1 MTFEMR
7 LTQEIALGAVTDLD
21 GALRDF
27 LGRIGYLRGE
37 EDTEESVAYR
47 LAKDCFIVGSG
58 WTWSVDEM
66 LVFLSTSRP
75 TLYRHLNRLK
85 SLNLIEEVSLGPER
99 GNARKGYRL
108 RYGNLSKA
116 WDFAEADAAI
126 TLNAYRENID
136 HIQKLVD
143 ARTGMA

>member
-1 MTFEMR
+1 MGQTTLSNF
-7 LTQEIALGAVTDLD
+7 G
-21 GALRDF
+21 
-27 LGRIGYLRGE
+27 
-37 EDTEESVAYR
+37 
-47 LAKDCFIVGSG
+47 AKDCFILGSG
-58 WTWSVDEM
+58 RTWSVDEM
-66 LVFLSTSRP
+66 LVFLSTSKP